1 MRSVEVRVGDGH
13 VYVVVVDEAKDV
25 IVFGQDAAEAFLKEP
40 AISVSTLSDTERL
53 DRVED
58 VLARALDAVR
68 DNRARR
74 FVGRRVRQKYNV
86 TRAEDG
92 SETFDYYDGLV
103 KDAGWSDDLQ
113 WYTLDILYDMDGDM
127 EHGVHVAD
135 YIEFLDEAAQG

>member
-1 MRSVEVRVGDGH
+1 MGDGH

-103 KDAGWSDDLQ
+103 KDAGWSDELQ
-113 WYTLDILYDMDGDM
+113 RYTLAILCDVDGEM
-127 EHGVHVAD
+127 EYNVEVD
-135 YIEFLDEAAQG
+135 EYVEFLDEAVQA